1 MSEVP
6 LSIHSI
12 TALDLARRVAG
23 NRRLAIDIS
32 VAQTVEL
39 AEALIQQAH
48 TINILIEQ
56 NHALC
61 NELDASEEETNEQ
74 SNLGNHNSE

>member
-1 MSEVP
+1 MSEAP

-74 SNLGNHNSE
+74 SNLGNNNSE